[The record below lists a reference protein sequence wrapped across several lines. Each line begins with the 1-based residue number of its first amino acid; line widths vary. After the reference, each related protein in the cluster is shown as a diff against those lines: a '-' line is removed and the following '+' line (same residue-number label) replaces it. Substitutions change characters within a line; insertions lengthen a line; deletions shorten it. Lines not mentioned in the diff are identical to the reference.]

1 MKKYIFNITK
11 AFVVLLFIFI
21 ISGCSKRDKSV
32 IATIGDEKI
41 RLYEFEE
48 MYLKNTPNPDSL
60 KNKSIEEKRELLE
73 KYIDFRLKVKDAKDR
88 GYDTLPD
95 IVNDINEYKKNI
107 FTFLIE
113 KEVTIPGIERL
124 YDRKKYEYKVAHILI
139 NLRETGITPE
149 DSIKAYQK
157 ADSVI
162 MRLKNKEDFETVA
175 LQMSE
180 DPSVSGNKGE
190 LGYISGG
197 MTVTEFEDEVYSL
210 GVGNFSKKPV
220 RTIFGLHIIKVLD
233 KRKNYESIRLS
244 HIFFQEKRDSVG
256 NPTDSLEVLAKAM
269 DALNRIKNGEDF
281 ATVAKETSMDLMSAS
296 KGGDIGYLQRRVLP
310 PQIDSAISE
319 IKVGEY
325 TDLVRTNYGWHIL
338 KLTEMKEL
346 PSFER
351 MKEQLKSEYVRT
363 DGYMKALKKFVQEK
377 REEYNYKT
385 SDDAVQF
392 LAVKFDSTKTI
403 GSQNIDSIFT
413 IEDKNKVLATFSLGD
428 FKVSDLIQY
437 LKISATFSG
446 RAALWNTLVELMDEA
461 PRQIFLNAVAFKE
474 KLDKSEEY
482 KERLDEYIS
491 GLLKHKI
498 EQEEINSKVIVSEDD
513 LMKYYESNLDKYSIM
528 KNDTLKYK
536 SFDEVRGEIANELQQ
551 LKLKERDSEYVKSL
565 RIKYPVEIKES
576 VLEKAFSKL

>member
-1 MKKYIFNITK
+1 MKKYISILILGVIT
-11 AFVVLLFIFI
+11 FSFFFI
-21 ISGCSKRDKSV
+21 SMGCSKRDKSV

-41 RLYEFEE
+41 YLYEFEE

-73 KYIDFRLKVKDAKDR
+73 KYIDFRLKVKDAKAR

-113 KEVTIPGIERL
+113 TEVTMPGIERL
-124 YDRKKYEYKVAHILI
+124 YDRKKVEYKVAHILI

-149 DSIKAYQK
+149 DSVRAYTK

-162 MRLKNKEDFETVA
+162 QRLKNGEDFEVVA

-180 DPSVSGNKGE
+180 DQTVSSNKGQ

-197 MTVTEFEDEVYSL
+197 MTVTEFEDEVYNL
-210 GVGNFSKKPV
+210 GVGNYSKKPV

-233 KRKNYESIRLS
+233 KRKSYESIRLS

-256 NPTDSLEVLAKAM
+256 IATDSLEVLAKAM
-269 DALNRIKNGEDF
+269 DALNRLKNGEDF

-296 KGGDIGYLQRRVLP
+296 KGGDIGYIQRRVLP
-310 PQIDSAISE
+310 PAIDSAISE
-319 IKVGEY
+319 IKVGEF

-363 DGYMKALKKFVQEK
+363 DGYTKALKKFIQKK
-377 REEYNYKT
+377 REEYDYKT
-385 SDDAVQF
+385 ADDAVVF
-392 LAVKFDSTKTI
+392 LYSKFDSTKTI
-403 GSQNIDSIFT
+403 GSQNIDSIFAND
-413 IEDKNKVLATFSLGD
+413 DKNKVLATFSLGE
-428 FKVSDLIQY
+428 FKLGDLLQY

-446 RAALWNTLVELMDEA
+446 RAALWNAIVELMDEA
-461 PRQIFLNAVAFKE
+461 PRQVFLNAVAFKE
-474 KLDKSEEY
+474 KLDKTDEY
-482 KERLDEYIS
+482 KERLDEYVN

-513 LMKYYESNLDKYSIM
+513 LKNYYEAHLDKYTIM
-528 KNDTLKYK
+528 KNDTVKYK
-536 SFDEVRGEIANELQQ
+536 SFEEVRGEVANELQQ
-551 LKLKERDSEYVKSL
+551 TKLKERDNEYIQSL
-565 RIKYPVEIKES
+565 KAKYPVEIKES
-576 VLEKAFSKL
+576 VLEKAFTKI